1 MALEAHANATTLV
14 RGPSLRSR
22 SPKSSVVSSFSSMC
36 RTTRPTSWASSSQG
50 ATPPS
55 WSSEETRISSP
66 GRKPRAAVR
75 DSAKFSEVMFV
86 PKITSWGAQP
96 RKRDALTSASSRI
109 APTRR
114 LVAYPAPRFALASRS
129 ARAIAS
135 PTSSGTW
142 VPPGASRNVKPAR
155 DEKRPRTAV
164 MSRLERRVSVIG
176 GFLSGSGTGQRLDFD
191 RITTVRQ
198 TSKPFPCRGLRRD
211 GLITTLSMPGE
222 GVPMKA
228 SVIVAATA
236 LGALAV
242 AGCGSSSSSGGG
254 GSNASGATKS
264 CVASVG
270 MEGPLTGPV
279 AVLGQEQLHFAQLA
293 LASDNLA
300 NKTKISIVQG
310 DTQLNPAQATTV
322 TQQFTSNSKIVAV
335 VGPAGSQEVEAIG
348 PLMARAGLAFISG
361 SATNKT
367 LTTGKYPTFLR
378 TVSNDSVQGPQDAH
392 YIISNLHPKAVMI
405 VDDQE
410 VYSTGLVS
418 SMIPIFQAAGIK
430 VDHESVSQKV
440 TDFSSL
446 VAKVTPATTVVVLPW
461 QIAANAQQFGR
472 NLAQQ
477 HKKAL
482 IFGTDGLFSPGT
494 FTINGSYVSSF
505 GPDITA
511 IPADAA
517 IVAAAKAK
525 YGSFGTF
532 GPPVFAA
539 THVVDDAIASVCKSG
554 QTPSRANVL
563 AAIKNTNEATTILGQ
578 PIKFTSSGDVVN
590 GKFFLFKIDST
601 GKYNLIPG

>member
-1 MALEAHANATTLV
+1 
-14 RGPSLRSR
+14 
-22 SPKSSVVSSFSSMC
+22 
-36 RTTRPTSWASSSQG
+36 
-50 ATPPS
+50 
-55 WSSEETRISSP
+55 
-66 GRKPRAAVR
+66 
-75 DSAKFSEVMFV
+75 
-86 PKITSWGAQP
+86 
-96 RKRDALTSASSRI
+96 
-109 APTRR
+109 
-114 LVAYPAPRFALASRS
+114 
-129 ARAIAS
+129 
-135 PTSSGTW
+135 
-142 VPPGASRNVKPAR
+142 
-155 DEKRPRTAV
+155 
-164 MSRLERRVSVIG
+164 
-176 GFLSGSGTGQRLDFD
+176 
-191 RITTVRQ
+191 
-198 TSKPFPCRGLRRD
+198 
-211 GLITTLSMPGE
+211 
-222 GVPMKA
+222 MKG

-236 LGALAV
+236 LGVLAV
-242 AGCGSSSSSGGG
+242 AGCGSSSTTGGGGG

-322 TQQFTSNSKIVAV
+322 TQQFTSNPKIVAV
-335 VGPAGSQEVEAIG
+335 VGPAGSQEVEAVG
-348 PLMARAGLAFISG
+348 PLMARAGLAFMSG

-367 LTTGKYPTFLR
+367 LTTGKYPTFFR

-392 YIISNLHPKAVMI
+392 YIINNLHPKAVMI

-410 VYSTGLVS
+410 VYSTGLVA

-446 VAKVTPATTVVVLPW
+446 VTKVTPATTVVVLPW

-477 HKKAL
+477 HKKAV

-511 IPADAA
+511 IPADKA
-517 IVAAAKAK
+517 IAVAAKAK

-532 GPPVFAA
+532 GPPVYAA
-539 THVVDDAIASVCKSG
+539 QHVIDEAIASVCKSG

-563 AAIKNTNEATTILGQ
+563 AAIKKTNEATTILGQ
-578 PIKFTSSGDVVN
+578 PIRFDSHGDPVN
-590 GKFFLFKIDST
+590 SKFFLFKINSA